1 MQAQNGREAQSHV
14 RALPAGRRRRGRR
27 LADLRLVSEK
37 VDEEHLES
45 NVPVCRPDGTIFGF
59 IHPSKPP
66 SPEDQAR
73 MLKMEDVG
81 RVVRFVAE
89 SPAHVCVNEIVVSPT
104 WNRLILGGGEMLLA
118 PKIE

>member
-1 MQAQNGREAQSHV
+1 
-14 RALPAGRRRRGRR
+14 
-27 LADLRLVSEK
+27 
-37 VDEEHLES
+37 
-45 NVPVCRPDGTIFGF
+45 
-59 IHPSKPP
+59 
-66 SPEDQAR
+66 

-89 SPAHVCVNEIVVSPT
+89 SPAHVCVNEIVVTPT